1 MRNALLKTMV
11 WWALVVCC
19 GNASAQQPAYT
30 HLDVNNVDMLLT
42 VYGGCHYAAD
52 NNHLVS
58 GYEFP
63 KGSGCNTLSAC
74 GLWLSGHDLAQQ
86 IIYAFASDFRRRCDF
101 SPGPLTDRGYTNDEI
116 SAYYNRVWTISRS
129 EMDLFLSFWDENTH
143 QFIPQPDYIIP
154 SDIWDWPAH
163 GWMSVDESQG
173 HLDYYIAPF
182 VDVDGD
188 GYYAPEKGEY
198 PQIKGDKCA
207 FFVFN
212 TCSPHSMFDGCEI
225 QGMAYAF
232 DEPDDPMLNNTVFF
246 DFKIMNKGGFFL
258 EDFYVGLWCDF
269 DIGHKYDDYV
279 GCDVENNCFYAYN
292 ASSVDGNGETGSYG
306 ANPPCQVVTL
316 LRGIQMEDMDEPLGM
331 TNFMYYTPED
341 LNEAGIPFCNYC
353 FQRSRWYQNRLQY
366 GGTGHA
372 EDPAALSLDCRYA
385 FPGDSD
391 PQHLGTNGTAPW
403 GIYSETPWTEKSCGN
418 TPGDRLCVGSMGP
431 FSIQHGDVMEL
442 SLALTSFA
450 DREAVWQL
458 SEPIDHLKH
467 CFETGYTSSG
477 NPFAYYYNVEENVV
491 NQQVEIHPNPT
502 TGLLTIKMTDF
513 QSAEIIDL
521 MGRKVAQS
529 NDALIDLSKLP
540 QGIYLVKV
548 FNKEGACLVRKVV
561 KE

>member
-11 WWALVVCC
+11 WLALVVCC
-19 GNASAQQPAYT
+19 GNVSAQQPAYT

-42 VYGGCHYAAD
+42 VYGGCHYAD
-52 NNHLVS
+52 DHNHLVS

-63 KGSGCNTLSAC
+63 KGSGCNTLSAS

-86 IIYAFASDFRRRCDF
+86 IVYAFASDFKRRCDF
-101 SPGPLTDRGYTNDEI
+101 SPGPLTNRGYTNDEV
-116 SAYYNRVWTISRS
+116 SAYYNRVWTIRRS
-129 EMDLFLSFWDENTH
+129 ELSLFLSHCDEENH
-143 QFIPQPDYIIP
+143 YFHPQPDYNIP
-154 SDIWDWPAH
+154 DDIWDWPAH
-163 GWMSVDESQG
+163 CRMLADGSHGQFD
-173 HLDYYIAPF
+173 HYLAPF
-182 VDVDGD
+182 VDVNGD
-188 GYYAPEKGEY
+188 GEYIPENGDY

-232 DEPDDPMLNNTVFF
+232 DEPDDPVLNNTVFF

-269 DIGHKYDDYV
+269 DIGYKYDDYV

-306 ANPPCQVVTL
+306 ANPPSQVVTL

-341 LNEAGIPFCNYC
+341 YDEAGAPFYNYC
-353 FQRSRWYQNRLQY
+353 VQRSRWYQNRLQY
-366 GGTGHA
+366 GGTGHV

-391 PQHLGTNGTAPW
+391 PQHLGTDGTAPW
-403 GIYSETPWTEKSCGN
+403 GIYSETPWTEESCGN
-418 TPGDRLCVGSMGP
+418 TPGDRLCVGSIGP
-431 FSIQHGDVMEL
+431 LSIQQGDVMEL

-450 DREAVWQL
+450 DRDAVWQL

-467 CFETGYTSSG
+467 CFETGFTASG
-477 NPFAYYYNVEENVV
+477 KPFSYFYDVDDQVV
-491 NQQVEIHPNPT
+491 DAGVEIGPNPT
-502 TGLLTIKMTDF
+502 SGRLTIKMTDF

-521 MGRKVAQS
+521 TGRKVAQS
-529 NDALIDLSKLP
+529 KQAIIDLSKLP
-540 QGIYLVKV
+540 QGIYIVKV
-548 FNKEGACLVRKVV
+548 FNKEGAFVVRKVV